1 MRDLVLLAG
10 TAGIVVTSLFL
21 VTALRLASP
30 VSFVLGV
37 FAVAW
42 AVTIAETML
51 LSVAGVWTRGWMLA
65 AIGVGL
71 VVGLASW
78 HAAGR
83 ARPPSFRPA
92 VGGAR
97 EALRDPVLAL
107 LAVANLL
114 AALYVTVLAVVLP
127 PLDVDVAGYH
137 LPRIVLW
144 IQQHAVAAIANAP
157 GSNLDANPP
166 GAEIAKGLTMLLAET
181 DRYTALFQVL
191 CLPVG
196 ALAVAGVARR
206 IGLEPRAALF
216 GALLYATFPIVA
228 LQAPTA
234 LNDLAVATALVV
246 ACHFALGEPRAE
258 LALCAVAVG
267 LALAT
272 KVSGILGLP
281 SVALL
286 ALVALPAGRRLRVV
300 AAGAAGCVL
309 GSWWYAYNLARTGAW
324 DGHLGTDYGQV
335 PSHAPD
341 EILLRFERYVLQ
353 TLDLGGVVGRDR
365 WLFPIV
371 ACVLAVAALVA
382 RRSSRRRA
390 AGLAAAAGLVALAP
404 WLVDWTHVVSVRA
417 VARSWIEV
425 GRPGVI
431 GDFPMHAEAR
441 PFPGE
446 TWFGPVFSI
455 ALVAALV
462 VAWRTSTGRRRLVL
476 VTSLLLAPG
485 LLYVVNASAFVY
497 DGARGR
503 FFVIAG
509 ALAATGLGVLVR
521 ARPLAWAT
529 ATVAV
534 LTLGLSFVHFHGRP
548 MGVRLLEPLGEK
560 ALWGVPRWRAQEALV
575 AENPEGL
582 ESARVAHETL
592 PQKTTVAI
600 VAGSFWPMYALM
612 GQGPWR
618 TIRFAR
624 PGAALPA
631 DAEFLAVAPGIDERP
646 PTSAWKRVPGVVTW
660 SLYRR
665 VGRGDAAADE

>member
-1 MRDLVLLAG
+1 MPELLLLAG
-10 TAGIVVTSLFL
+10 TAGL
-21 VTALRLASP
+21 VLTAVLAVSMLRLASP

-37 FAVAW
+37 FGVAW
-42 AVTIAETML
+42 GLTIAETML
-51 LSVAGVWTRGWMLA
+51 LSLAGLWTRPWMLT
-65 AIGVGL
+65 AIGSGL
-71 VVGLASW
+71 VVALAAW
-78 HAAGR
+78 HLAGR
-83 ARPPSFRPA
+83 ARPPSFGPA
-92 VGGAR
+92 TGAAR
-97 EALRDPVLAL
+97 AALRDPVLVF
-107 LAVANLL
+107 LAVANAL
-114 AALYVTVLAVVLP
+114 AGLYVTVLAVALP

-137 LPRIVLW
+137 LPRIVMW

-196 ALAVAGVARR
+196 ALAVAGVSRR

-246 ACHFALGEPRAE
+246 ACYFALGESRAE

-267 LALAT
+267 LALTT

-286 ALVALPAGRRLRVV
+286 ALVAVPAGRRLRVV
-300 AAGAAGCVL
+300 VAGAAGCVV

-335 PSHAPD
+335 PSRAPD
-341 EILLRFERYVLQ
+341 EIVLRFERYVLQ

-365 WLFPIV
+365 WLFPI
-371 ACVLAVAALVA
+371 AASLLAAAALVA
-382 RRSSRRRA
+382 WRASRRRA
-390 AGLAAAAGLVALAP
+390 AGLVAGAGVVALAP
-404 WLVDWTHVVSVRA
+404 WLVDWAHVVSVRA

-462 VAWRTSTGRRRLVL
+462 VAWRTTRGPRRLVL
-476 VTSLLLAPG
+476 FTAILFAPA
-485 LLYVVNASAFVY
+485 LLYVVNSSAFVY

-503 FFVIAG
+503 FFVVAG

-521 ARPLAWAT
+521 VRPLAWAT

-534 LTLGLSFVHFHGRP
+534 LVLGLSFVHFHGRP
-548 MGVRLLEPLGEK
+548 AGIRLLEPIGED

-575 AENPEGL
+575 AENAAAL
-582 ESARVAHETL
+582 ESARIAHETL
-592 PQKTTVAI
+592 PRRTTVAI
-600 VAGSFWPMYALM
+600 AAGAFWPMYPVM
-612 GQGPWR
+612 GAGPWR
-618 TIRFAR
+618 TVRFVR
-624 PGAALPA
+624 PGEAIPA

-646 PTSAWKRVPGVVTW
+646 PSPTWQRVPGVVTW

-665 VGRGDAAADE
+665 TGG

>member
-1 MRDLVLLAG
+1 MPDLLLLAG
-10 TAGIVVTSLFL
+10 TAGIVATSVLL

-42 AVTIAETML
+42 AVTIAQTML
-51 LSVAGVWTRGWMLA
+51 LSVAGLWTRGWMLV
-65 AIGVGL
+65 AIGA
-71 VVGLASW
+71 GLAAALAAW
-78 HAAGR
+78 HLTGR
-83 ARPPSFRPA
+83 PGPPSFRPA
-92 VGGAR
+92 LDAAR
-97 EALRDPVLAL
+97 GALRDPVLAL
-107 LAVANLL
+107 LAAANLV
-114 AALYVTVLAVVLP
+114 AGAYVAVLAVALP
-127 PLDVDVAGYH
+127 PIDVDVAGYH
-137 LPRIVLW
+137 LPRIVMW

-206 IGLEPRAALF
+206 IGLELRAALF

-246 ACHFALGEPRAE
+246 ACHFALGQPRAE

-267 LALAT
+267 LAVST
-272 KVSGILGLP
+272 KISGILGLP

-300 AAGAAGCVL
+300 AAGAAGCLL
-309 GSWWYAYNLARTGAW
+309 GSWWYLYNLARTGAW
-324 DGHLGTDYGQV
+324 DGHLGSDYGQV
-335 PSHAPD
+335 PSRAPD
-341 EILLRFERYVLQ
+341 EIFLRLERYVLQ

-365 WLFPIV
+365 WLFPIA
-371 ACVLAVAALVA
+371 ACLLAAAALVA
-382 RRSSRRRA
+382 RRSRRRA

-404 WLVDWTHVVSVRA
+404 WLVDWAHVVSVRA
-417 VARSWIEV
+417 IARSWIEL

-431 GDFPMHAEAR
+431 GDLPMHAEAR

-462 VAWRTSTGRRRLVL
+462 VAWRTTRGRGWLVL
-476 VTSLLLAPG
+476 VTALLLAPG

-529 ATVAV
+529 ATIAV

-548 MGVRLLEPLGEK
+548 LGIRLLEPIGEES
-560 ALWGVPRWRAQEALV
+560 LWGVPRWRAQEALV
-575 AENPEGL
+575 AEDAEGL

-600 VAGSFWPMYALM
+600 AAGTFWPMYAVM

-618 TIRFAR
+618 TIYFVR
-624 PGAALPA
+624 PGEAIPS
-631 DAEFLAVAPGIDERP
+631 DAEFVAVAPGVAVHP
-646 PTSAWKRVPGVVTW
+646 PALAWQQVPGVVTW

-665 VGRGDAAADE
+665 VGAGAAAADQ